1 MQFFQ
6 KIYFFLRNQSEIR
19 LEFQKITL
27 FCIPLLIFNVYL
39 NCMNMMG
46 DKKVSEKSLKKALLN
61 SLPPPHVNSSLQKG
75 LSSRRDVMRRGVSA
89 LCATWRSNAI

>member
-1 MQFFQ
+1 MPFFR

-27 FCIPLLIFNVYL
+27 FCIPLQIFNVYL

-46 DKKVSEKSLKKALLN
+46 NKKVSEKSLKKALLN
-61 SLPPPHVNSSLQKG
+61 MFPLPPPP
-75 LSSRRDVMRRGVSA
+75 M
-89 LCATWRSNAI
+89 